1 MSTDI
6 LESFEVSDEF
16 EYDFPYGH
24 WAEPQIRVLSGPY
37 KGLIVDI
44 LCSGIGKHSD
54 DDFSK
59 FTYTYKIKK
68 MWNES
73 ISQIT
78 KDDEHYIG
86 KLVLNLIKQENSNA

>member
-1 MSTDI
+1 MSTDV
-6 LESFEVSDEF
+6 LESFEVIDEF
-16 EYDFPYGH
+16 EYDFPYGY

-59 FTYTYKIKK
+59 FTYTYNIKK

-73 ISQIT
+73 SGKINSS
-78 KDDEHYIG
+78 DELYIG